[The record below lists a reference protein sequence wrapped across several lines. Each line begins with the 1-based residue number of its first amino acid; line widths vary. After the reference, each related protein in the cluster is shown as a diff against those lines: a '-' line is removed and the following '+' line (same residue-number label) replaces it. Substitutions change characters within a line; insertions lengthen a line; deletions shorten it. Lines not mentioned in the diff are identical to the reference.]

1 MVQPFP
7 ERRKR
12 RWLAWLL
19 AGIATFLCLLALRLW
34 PHPPLRDA
42 APLSRMVLAENGEL
56 LRLTLADDEQFRL
69 WTDLDDVAPAMTET
83 LLLKEDRAFYWHPG
97 VNPAALLRAMRE
109 TYTGGV
115 RQGGSTLTMQ
125 LARRIYHVDSRR
137 IPGKLQQILLALWL
151 EARYSKRDIL
161 EAYLNL
167 APMGG
172 NIEGVETASRIYFR
186 KTAKQ
191 LSLSEALAL
200 AVIPQRPGVRGQ
212 FGANL
217 QQARLQ
223 LLRQWRSRYPGD
235 PRNAMPLELPVQG
248 ASRTS
253 VPFLAPH
260 FSEQVLASRRGQVL
274 QTTLSLP
281 LQTMVERQ
289 IRSFVR
295 TRRGGGVRNAVA
307 VLVDT
312 RTQAVKAWVGS
323 VDYFSQS
330 IDGQVNGGR
339 AQRSPGSTLK
349 PFLYG
354 LALDQGLLHPQS
366 VLRDAPTAFGSFRP
380 ENHDRSFAGPITAQQ
395 ALVRSRNVPAVWIAQ
410 QLRSTASLHGLLRQ
424 AGVRNLRHASH
435 YGLALALGAGEV
447 SPEELAGLYVML
459 SRDGTFRPL
468 RYLEQDAPPQGRQ
481 LLSPQAAFIVRDM
494 LRHNPRHDG
503 LPPDGR
509 GQSWPVAWKTGT
521 SWGYRDAWSAGIVGP
536 YVLVVW
542 VGNFDGRGN
551 TAFVGQ
557 ETAAPL
563 FFRIADALRIVR
575 PQDASPVD
583 PAPSGVRRI
592 PVCRA
597 SGDLPNRWCP
607 ETRETWFIPGVSP
620 IRVSSLHRPV
630 FVDKASGHAV
640 CPPYDSE
647 TMREEV
653 HAFWPTDMLQLF
665 LQAGLPRREPPA
677 MPLSCA
683 QSMAVATGA
692 PPRIQSPSPDVVYSL
707 RLSEPG
713 SAIPLNAAVDSDAGR
728 LFWFSGSV
736 FIAATDA
743 RQTVQWRPERAGTY
757 ELRVSDDRGRVAWQR
772 ARVEF
777 VP

>member
-1 MVQPFP
+1 
-7 ERRKR
+7 
-12 RWLAWLL
+12 
-19 AGIATFLCLLALRLW
+19 
-34 PHPPLRDA
+34 
-42 APLSRMVLAENGEL
+42 MVLAENGEL
-56 LRLTLADDEQFRL
+56 LRLTLADDGQFRL
-69 WTDLDDVAPAMTET
+69 WVGLDDVAPAMIDT

-97 VNPAALLRAMRE
+97 INPVALLRAVKE
-109 TYTGGV
+109 TYAGGV
-115 RQGGSTLTMQ
+115 RQGGSTLSMQ

-137 IPGKLQQILLALWL
+137 IPGKLQQMVLALWL

-172 NIEGVETASRIYFR
+172 NIEGVETASRIYFS

-200 AVIPQRPGVRGQ
+200 AVIPQRPGVRGH
-212 FGANL
+212 FGTDL
-217 QQARLQ
+217 QHARLR
-223 LLRQWRSRYPGD
+223 LLRQWRTRYPED
-235 PRNAMPLELPVQG
+235 PRNAMPLDLPVQA
-248 ASRTS
+248 ASRKS
-253 VPFLAPH
+253 IPFRAPH
-260 FSEQVLASRRGQVL
+260 FSEQVLAARQGQVL
-274 QTTLSLP
+274 QTTVSLP

-289 IRSFVR
+289 VRNFVR
-295 TRRGGGVRNAVA
+295 TRRGGGVHNAVA

-323 VDYFSQS
+323 ADYFSQS
-330 IDGQVNGGR
+330 IDGQVNGGK

-366 VLRDAPTAFGSFRP
+366 VLRDAPTAFGDFRP
-380 ENHDRSFAGPITAQQ
+380 ENHDRSFAGPVTAQQ

-410 QLRSTASLHGLLRQ
+410 QLRGTASLHSLLRD
-424 AGVRNLRHASH
+424 ARVRNLRHESH

-459 SRDGTFRPL
+459 SGDGVFRPL
-468 RYLEQDAPPQGRQ
+468 RYLQQDAPQQGRQ
-481 LLSPQAAFIVRDM
+481 LLSPQTAFIVRDM

-509 GQSWPVAWKTGT
+509 GQNWSIAWKTGT

-542 VGNFDGRGN
+542 VGNFDGQGN

-557 ETAAPL
+557 DTAAPL
-563 FFRIADALRIVR
+563 FFRIADALQIAH
-575 PQDASPVD
+575 PQDAGPPD
-583 PAPSGVRRI
+583 PAPPGVSRVQ
-592 PVCRA
+592 VCRA
-597 SGDLPNRWCP
+597 SGDLPNKWCP

-630 FVDKASGHAV
+630 LINRASGQAV
-640 CPPYDSE
+640 CPPYDPA
-647 TMREEV
+647 TMREEI

-665 LQAGLPRREPPA
+665 RQAGLPRREPPSL
-677 MPLSCA
+677 PSSCSR
-683 QSMAVATGA
+683 SMTVATGA

-707 RLSEPG
+707 RLSEPE
-713 SAIPLNAAVDSDAGR
+713 STIPLTAAVDSDAER
-728 LFWFSGSV
+728 LFWFSGSA
-736 FIAATDA
+736 FIEAAGS

-757 ELRVSDDRGRVAWQR
+757 DLRVSDDRGRVAWQR
-772 ARVEF
+772 VRVEF